1 MSALR
6 VAPGVHARE
15 FDDETVLVD
24 VRRGVY
30 FSLNAVGTVVW
41 KAIAEG
47 ATLAAA
53 VDAVVAAF
61 DVTASVACADAESL
75 VAQLCEAGLVEGG
88 GTRP

>member
-1 MSALR
+1 VSALR

-15 FDDETVLVD
+15 FGDETVLVD

-30 FSLNAVGTVVW
+30 FSLDAVGTVVW

-47 ATLAAA
+47 ATLATA

-61 DVTASVACADAESL
+61 DVTASVAHTDAEIL
-75 VAQLCEAGLVEGG
+75 VAQLREVGLIEDGAM
-88 GTRP
+88 RP